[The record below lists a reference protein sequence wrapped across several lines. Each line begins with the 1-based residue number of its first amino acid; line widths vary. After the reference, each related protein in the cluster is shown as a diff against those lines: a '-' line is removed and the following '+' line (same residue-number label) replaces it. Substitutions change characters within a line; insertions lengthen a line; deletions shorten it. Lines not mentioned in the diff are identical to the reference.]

1 MPLIRLSRSA
11 SLTTTDTGVLLRSDL
26 GTFQLEGRDVQ
37 RFLAALA
44 PHLADWQQQETLVA
58 ALADYSPTSV
68 LNLLAMLQQKG
79 LLETREK
86 SQDAAPEADRW
97 RGQEEFFRKWTED
110 PAGAMQRLR
119 QARVLVV
126 GLEPWGAVAA
136 AEMAACGLGALH
148 LLDSGEVQP
157 ADLLSV
163 RAWDRHHLGLPRAD
177 ALRKVLAEQAPW
189 CSVTSGPLEIG
200 LEGNL
205 QTSEGD
211 WDLILVT
218 LPGDNLRSLRAAAR
232 YGHASGRTSLYG
244 HIEGLDAVLGPGVVP
259 GQTACWDCCRL
270 RLLANA
276 GQPETAH
283 DLQAALLA
291 AAPPP
296 REHTYLAPMAAMLG
310 HLMALEAVKIVA
322 DYTQS
327 ALIGRLRVQ
336 NLVSLESEQ
345 HKVIRMPWCETCGGA
360 AGGHP
365 AAPGGPSPPES
376 LGEARSAEELR
387 QKLAGWVDAR
397 TGIVRALHMDT
408 PQARDPDLPLAATA
422 VLGRYTEGRCDP
434 HEPPVGSGKGLSA
447 VDALLGA
454 VGEAVER
461 YSAARFRVQDTCRSR
476 LADLDGPALDPRSL
490 CLYQEAQYDEPGFPF
505 ARFCPDQ
512 PHHWTK
518 AHWLDSGEPVWV
530 PALPTFFNFPAA
542 PEEYFCQ
549 VSSNGLAAGGSSE
562 DAALRAVFE
571 LVERDAFLLSWMARR
586 PGRRLMPD
594 DTLEPGVG
602 EVIRQLAQRGAQTE
616 LYLLDVGLGLPTV
629 VAIAFGDGQE
639 WPGATVAL
647 AAHAVP
653 GIALRKAILEL
664 GHVGPYIRRLMVG
677 GERPIPANPEE
688 VRTLED
694 HALYYV
700 PPERA
705 RAFDF
710 LRFGSTAISLADLA
724 GPAAISR
731 EDCAA
736 KLAAGGVRV
745 AIADVTSPDVA
756 TGPFRVAR
764 ALGTDMQPID
774 FGHHLR
780 RLNNPRLK
788 AMLTGPPNP
797 DPHPLA

>member
-1 MPLIRLSRSA
+1 
-11 SLTTTDTGVLLRSDL
+11 
-26 GTFQLEGRDVQ
+26 
-37 RFLAALA
+37 
-44 PHLADWQQQETLVA
+44 
-58 ALADYSPTSV
+58 
-68 LNLLAMLQQKG
+68 
-79 LLETREK
+79 
-86 SQDAAPEADRW
+86 
-97 RGQEEFFRKWTED
+97 
-110 PAGAMQRLR
+110 MQRL
-119 QARVLVV
+119 QKARVLVV
-126 GLEPWGAVAA
+126 GLEPWGIVAA
-136 AEMAACGLGALH
+136 AEMAASGLGALH
-148 LLDSGEVQP
+148 LLDSGEVLP

-163 RAWDRHHLGLPRAD
+163 RAWDRRHLGLPRAD
-177 ALRKVLAEQAPW
+177 ALRGILAEQAPW
-189 CSVTSGPLEIG
+189 CSVTSEPLRVDAGGI
-200 LEGNL
+200 LQASSGN
-205 QTSEGD
+205 

-218 LPGDNLRSLRAAAR
+218 LPGDDLRSLRAAAR
-232 YGHASGRTSLYG
+232 YGHAAGRTSLYG

-276 GQPETAH
+276 DQPETAH

-291 AAPPP
+291 ASPPA
-296 REHTYLAPMAAMLG
+296 RDRTYLAPMAATLG

-322 DYTQS
+322 DYTRS
-327 ALIGRLRVQ
+327 GLIGRLRTQ
-336 NLVSLESEQ
+336 NLVTLESEQ
-345 HKVIRMPWCETCGGA
+345 HRVIRMPWCETCGGA
-360 AGGHP
+360 AAGRRPEGGPVLAP
-365 AAPGGPSPPES
+365 APSGPSPPES
-376 LGEARSAEELR
+376 LSDAHSPEELR

-397 TGIVRALHMDT
+397 VGIVRALRMDP
-408 PQARDPDLPLAATA
+408 PQTGDPDLPLAATA
-422 VLGRYTEGRCDP
+422 VLGRYTEGRCTP
-434 HEPPVGSGKGLSA
+434 HEPPVGSGKGLST

-461 YSAARFRVQDTCRSR
+461 YSASRFRVEDTRRSR

-490 CLYQEAQYDEPGFPF
+490 CLYEEAQYDEPGFPF
-505 ARFCPDQ
+505 ARFSPDQ
-512 PHHWTK
+512 ALPWTE
-518 AHWLDSGEPVWV
+518 ARWLDSGEPVWV
-530 PALPTFFNFPAA
+530 PALPTFFNFPAP

-549 VSSNGLAAGGSSE
+549 VSSNGLAAGGSPE
-562 DAALRAVFE
+562 DAALRAMFE
-571 LVERDAFLLSWMARR
+571 LVERDAFMLSWMARR
-586 PGRRLMPD
+586 PGRRLIPD
-594 DTLEPGVG
+594 DTLDPDVA
-602 EVIRQLAQRGAQTE
+602 EVIRQLARRGAQTE

-629 VAIAFGDGQE
+629 VSIGFGDGQE

-653 GIALRKAILEL
+653 GVALRKAVLEQ

-677 GERPIPANPEE
+677 GERPIPACPEE

-694 HALYYV
+694 HALFYV

-710 LRFGSTAISLADLA
+710 LRDGSAPVPLADMA
-724 GPAAISR
+724 GPATVSR
-731 EDCAA
+731 EACAA
-736 KLAAGGVRV
+736 RLAAGGVRV

-788 AMLTGPPNP
+788 AMLTGTLNP